1 MANKTVVIE
10 GMMCGNCARHVE
22 EALKALGCEVKVVL
36 DEKKAYLT
44 NTSLTDE
51 QIKLAIDQAGY
62 TVVEIIN
69 G

>member
-1 MANKTVVIE
+1 MNKVVTIE
-10 GMMCGNCARHVE
+10 GMMCNNCAKHVE
-22 EALKALGCEVKVVL
+22 DALKALSAEVRVVL

-44 NTSLTDE
+44 NTSLSDD

-62 TVVEIIN
+62 TVIEITN

>member
-1 MANKTVVIE
+1 MNKVVTIQ
-10 GMMCGNCARHVE
+10 GMMCNNCAKHVE
-22 EALKALGCEVKVVL
+22 DALKALGAEVKVNL
-36 DEKKAYLT
+36 EEKKAYLT

-62 TVVEIIN
+62 DVTEIAN